1 MIADFH
7 LLSAIGYLLLQNEF
21 QTSFRTM
28 AKSGESGNARIR
40 DLIFLAICGLV
51 AIAIYFVWQA
61 LGLSN
66 SHAKPGHE
74 LEPTE
79 SLNDH

>member
-1 MIADFH
+1 
-7 LLSAIGYLLLQNEF
+7 
-21 QTSFRTM
+21 M
-28 AKSGESGNARIR
+28 AKSDESGNVRFKELAY
-40 DLIFLAICGLV
+40 LAICGFV
-51 AIAIYFVWQA
+51 AVAIYFVWQA

-66 SHAKPGHE
+66 SHVKPGHE

>member
-1 MIADFH
+1 
-7 LLSAIGYLLLQNEF
+7 
-21 QTSFRTM
+21 M
-28 AKSGESGNARIR
+28 AKSGESGNVRIR
-40 DLIFLAICGLV
+40 DLVFLAICGLV
-51 AIAIYFVWQA
+51 AIAIYLVWQA

-66 SHAKPGHE
+66 SHLKPGHE

>member
-1 MIADFH
+1 
-7 LLSAIGYLLLQNEF
+7 
-21 QTSFRTM
+21 M
-28 AKSGESGNARIR
+28 AKSGESANARIKE
-40 DLIFLAICGLV
+40 LVFLAICGFV
-51 AIAIYFVWQA
+51 AIAIYLVWQA

-66 SHAKPGHE
+66 SHLKPGHE

>member
-1 MIADFH
+1 
-7 LLSAIGYLLLQNEF
+7 
-21 QTSFRTM
+21 M
-28 AKSGESGNARIR
+28 AKSGKSGTVRIR
-40 DLIFLAICGLV
+40 DLVFLAICGLV
-51 AIAIYFVWQA
+51 AIAIYFGWQA

-66 SHAKPGHE
+66 SHLKPGHE

>member
-1 MIADFH
+1 
-7 LLSAIGYLLLQNEF
+7 
-21 QTSFRTM
+21 M
-28 AKSGESGNARIR
+28 AKSGERGNVRIR
-40 DLIFLAICGLV
+40 ELFFLAVCGLV
-51 AIAIYFVWQA
+51 AVAVYFVWQY

>member
-1 MIADFH
+1 
-7 LLSAIGYLLLQNEF
+7 
-21 QTSFRTM
+21 M
-28 AKSGESGNARIR
+28 AKSGNSGNVHLKE
-40 DLIFLAICGLV
+40 LIYLTVCGLV
-51 AIAIYFVWQA
+51 AVAIYFVWQA

>member
-1 MIADFH
+1 
-7 LLSAIGYLLLQNEF
+7 
-21 QTSFRTM
+21 M
-28 AKSGESGNARIR
+28 AKSGKSGTVRIR
-40 DLIFLAICGLV
+40 DLVFLAICGLV

-66 SHAKPGHE
+66 SHLKPGHE